1 MSEIVIDAS
10 VIVSILFKDEES
22 HYSKSILEFM
32 MQGNVIIVPEIFHAE
47 ILNVIVVSERRGR
60 INNND
65 IHQMLRFLSGLEIVT
80 ISYTNK
86 EEILYLA
93 RKYNLTS
100 YDATY
105 LGLAINKKTQIA
117 TLDKRLKEVSVA
129 EEIYWGN
136 KNISDNLSK

>member
-22 HYSKSILEFM
+22 QYSKSILEFM

-86 EEILYLA
+86 GEILYLA